1 MSRGMNDKERI
12 RRMLKER
19 HYSDKA
25 ISEILKWYC
34 DDETEKVKVSQ
45 NQV

>member
-1 MSRGMNDKERI
+1 MDEKEKI

-25 ISEILKWYC
+25 INEILKWYC
-34 DDETEKVKVSQ
+34 DDETEKVNKSIS
-45 NQV
+45 NF